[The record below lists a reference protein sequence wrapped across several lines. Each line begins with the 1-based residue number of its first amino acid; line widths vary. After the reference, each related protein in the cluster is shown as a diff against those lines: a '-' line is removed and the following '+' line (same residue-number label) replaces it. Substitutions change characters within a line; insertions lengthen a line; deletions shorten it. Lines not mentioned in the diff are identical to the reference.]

1 METTKYVVARSFS
14 KKFQPVPF
22 ESEDFHAFHQY
33 VFDVTPTQKQIDDKS
48 EELWQL
54 CKAEVIDAIKER
66 MKDIKKAREED
77 KEGPF

>member
-1 METTKYVVARSFS
+1 MNDTKYVVARSFS
-14 KKFQPVPF
+14 KKFQPVAF
-22 ESEDFHAFHQY
+22 ESEDFHSFHQF

-54 CKAEVIDAIKER
+54 CKSEVLDAIKER